1 MKTSHGKSKNNVNL
15 NYIFY
20 GDWIIMERHYKII
33 FEALLTIFIIVD
45 ILFLALM
52 VVGLPLGI
60 KHNTVYN
67 IGNYDLIIAILILFD
82 FLVFRI
88 RTDKTKDNGQ
98 FIKKNWTYIIAI
110 IPITFICFNIL
121 HLFDYAYIIGLLVI
135 LRFYALYKVLRMTGK
150 ELRKYPSKTKLDY
163 ATVVLLLV
171 LVIGSFLFFLVEHG
185 ANPEVPNYKAA
196 MWYAVVSMT
205 TVGYGD
211 IVPITGIGRIIGM
224 LMIFTGLGY
233 VSLVTATLAFSFI
246 DFFRTE
252 SRKAADRVEKR
263 VIEYEEKIDELIM
276 IVNDLKE
283 KK

>member
-1 MKTSHGKSKNNVNL
+1 
-15 NYIFY
+15 
-20 GDWIIMERHYKII
+20 MERHYKII

-52 VVGLPLGI
+52 VAGLPLGI
-60 KHNTVYN
+60 KHSTIYN
-67 IGNYDLIIAILILFD
+67 IGNYDLIIAILIIFD

-88 RTDKTKDNGQ
+88 RTDKTEDNGQ

-110 IPITFICFNIL
+110 IPITFICFNIF
-121 HLFDYAYIIGLLVI
+121 HLFGYAYIIGLLVI

-150 ELRKYPSKTKLDY
+150 EIRKYPSKTKLDY

-185 ANPEVPNYKAA
+185 VNPEVPNYEAA

-246 DFFRTE
+246 DFFRSE

-263 VIEYEEKIDELIM
+263 IIEYENKIEGLIDTVDEL
-276 IVNDLKE
+276 KE
-283 KK
+283 EIAKTKK

>member
-1 MKTSHGKSKNNVNL
+1 
-15 NYIFY
+15 
-20 GDWIIMERHYKII
+20 
-33 FEALLTIFIIVD
+33 
-45 ILFLALM
+45 M

-60 KHNTVYN
+60 KHSTIYD
-67 IGNYDLIIAILILFD
+67 IGIYDLVIAVLILFD
-82 FLVFRI
+82 FFAFRI

-98 FIKKNWTYIIAI
+98 FIKKNWVYIIAI
-110 IPITFICFNIL
+110 IPIPFICFNIF
-121 HLFDYAYIIGLLVI
+121 HLFGYAYIIGLLVI

-150 ELRKYPSKTKLDY
+150 EIRRYPSKTKLDY

-185 ANPEVPNYKAA
+185 VNPEVPNYEAA
-196 MWYAVVSMT
+196 MWYAFVSMT

-211 IVPITGIGRIIGM
+211 IVPVTGIGRLIGM
-224 LMIFTGLGY
+224 VMIFTGLGY

-263 VIEYEEKIDELIM
+263 VIEYEEKIDELI
-276 IVNDLKE
+276 ITVNELKE